1 MSVFTYPVKGL
12 RRVLIP
18 QKCGWTLAWDSR
30 SRWNGRVV
38 IDSNDYPAKNLD
50 CMFVREPVARFM
62 SAFRNKIEFGPQS
75 YPKNAN
81 GQFNIWSGIQWV
93 ACVCGI
99 PPDLVQQ
106 QVTVS
111 LMLDVL
117 EDIIKKKPRVAQ
129 YNHAVLDP
137 HWSPQVYHAA
147 PGHIPELL
155 IDPRNDFSVLDRLKI
170 DYSTHNHNN
179 TSRYGGYQPTPEEVA
194 RIKALYACDVELY
207 AQYQHDYALRQLS
220 AQRRSGV
227 H

>member
-1 MSVFTYPVKGL
+1 MSVFIYPVEGL

-18 QKCGWTLAWDSR
+18 QKCGWTLAWDSLP
-30 SRWNGRVV
+30 RWNGRVV

-99 PPDLVQQ
+99 PPDLVQG

-117 EDIIKKKPRVAQ
+117 EDIIKKKTEGGAIQPR
-129 YNHAVLDP
+129 
-137 HWSPQVYHAA
+137 
-147 PGHIPELL
+147 
-155 IDPRNDFSVLDRLKI
+155 R
-170 DYSTHNHNN
+170 T
-179 TSRYGGYQPTPEEVA
+179 
-194 RIKALYACDVELY
+194 
-207 AQYQHDYALRQLS
+207 
-220 AQRRSGV
+220 
-227 H
+227 

>member
-1 MSVFTYPVKGL
+1 MSVFTYPVEGL

-18 QKCGWTLAWDSR
+18 QKCGWTLAWDSLP
-30 SRWNGRVV
+30 RWNGRVV

-81 GQFNIWSGIQWV
+81 GQFNVWSGIQWV

-99 PPDLVQQ
+99 PPDLVQK

-117 EDIIKKKPRVAQ
+117 EDIIKKKPRATQ

-137 HWSPQVYHAA
+137 HWSPQVYHVA

-194 RIKALYACDVELY
+194 RIKALYAEDVALY
-207 AQYQHDYALRQLS
+207 ARYRHDYALRQLP
-220 AQRRSGV
+220 AQ
-227 H
+227 

>member
-1 MSVFTYPVKGL
+1 MSVFTYPVEGL

-18 QKCGWTLAWDSR
+18 QKCGWTLAWDSLP
-30 SRWNGRVV
+30 RWNGRVV

-81 GQFNIWSGIQWV
+81 GQFNVWSGIQWV

-117 EDIIKKKPRVAQ
+117 EDIIKKKSRAAQ

-194 RIKALYACDVELY
+194 RIKALYAGDVALY
-207 AQYQHDYALRQLS
+207 ARYQHDYALRQLP
-220 AQRRSGV
+220 AQ
-227 H
+227 

>member
-1 MSVFTYPVKGL
+1 MSVFIYPVEGL

-18 QKCGWTLAWDSR
+18 QKCGWTLAWDSLP
-30 SRWNGRVV
+30 RWNGRVV

-81 GQFNIWSGIQWV
+81 GQFNVWSGIQWV

-99 PPDLVQQ
+99 PPDLVQK

-117 EDIIKKKPRVAQ
+117 EDIVKKKPRAAQ
-129 YNHAVLDP
+129 YDHAVLDP

-155 IDPRNDFSVLDRLKI
+155 VDPRNDFSVLDRLKI

-179 TSRYGGYQPTPEEVA
+179 TSRYGGYRPTPEEVA
-194 RIKALYACDVELY
+194 RIKALYAEDVALY
-207 AQYQHDYALRQLS
+207 ARYQHDYALRQLP
-220 AQRRSGV
+220 AQ
-227 H
+227 

>member
-1 MSVFTYPVKGL
+1 MSVFTYPVEGL

-18 QKCGWTLAWDSR
+18 QKCGWTLAWDSMH
-30 SRWNGRVV
+30 RWNGRVL

-50 CMFVREPVARFM
+50 AMFVREPVARFM
-62 SAFRNKIEFGPQS
+62 SAFRNKIQFGWKS
-75 YPKNAN
+75 YPKDAD
-81 GQFNIWSGIQWV
+81 GQFSRYSGIQWIGR
-93 ACVCGI
+93 VCGI
-99 PPDLVQQ
+99 HPDRVQEY
-106 QVTVS
+106 VTVP

-117 EDIIKKKPRVAQ
+117 EGIIKKKPKAPFS
-129 YNHAVLDP
+129 HDILDP
-137 HWSPQVYHAA
+137 HWSPQSWHAA

-220 AQRRSGV
+220 ARRRSGV

>member
-99 PPDLVQQ
+99 PPDLVQG

-117 EDIIKKKPRVAQ
+117 EDIIKKNR
-129 YNHAVLDP
+129 
-137 HWSPQVYHAA
+137 
-147 PGHIPELL
+147 GR
-155 IDPRNDFSVLDRLKI
+155 RN
-170 DYSTHNHNN
+170 T
-179 TSRYGGYQPTPEEVA
+179 TTPYLT
-194 RIKALYACDVELY
+194 RTGP
-207 AQYQHDYALRQLS
+207 
-220 AQRRSGV
+220 RRSIMRPPAIFRNCSLTPGTIFPSWTD
-227 H
+227 

>member
-99 PPDLVQQ
+99 PPDLVQE

-117 EDIIKKKPRVAQ
+117 EDIIKKKSRAAQ

-137 HWSPQVYHAA
+137 HWSPQVYHVA

-194 RIKALYACDVELY
+194 RIKALYAGDVALY
-207 AQYQHDYALRQLS
+207 ARYQHDYALRQLS
-220 AQRRSGV
+220 AQ
-227 H
+227 